1 MNENE
6 ALRHFDV
13 KQRPPEV
20 RALASRAQFWMSAA
34 IGLSWGMA
42 LMEFMVRV
50 LPLLPATLIGIGVG
64 AAVLLAFMA
73 LRAPQSW
80 FQLPH
85 PGRSARRYRAL
96 GMARFRRLM
105 VDGDLL
111 NAEARRLLPGYRLVQ
126 ASAADLQAYA
136 LRTRKIERDHLAWLA
151 ASLPFI
157 VLALLAGRWTWAL
170 GMLVL
175 TVLTNVLPIGLQRF
189 NRARCLVLLDKMRAR
204 IGLAMAGSS

>member
-1 MNENE
+1 MNESD

-42 LMEFMVRV
+42 LMEFIARV
-50 LPLLPATLIGIGVG
+50 WPLLPLSLIGMGAG
-64 AAVLLAFMA
+64 AAVLLAVLA
-73 LRAPQSW
+73 SRAPQAW
-80 FQLPH
+80 FELPH
-85 PGRSARRYRAL
+85 PLLSVRRYRAW

-126 ASAADLQAYA
+126 ATEADLQAYA
-136 LRTRKIERDHLAWLA
+136 LRTRKIERDHLAWLG

-157 VLALLAGRWTWAL
+157 VLALLAGRWIWAL

-175 TVLTNVLPIGLQRF
+175 TVVTNVLPIGLQRF
-189 NRARCLVLLDKMRAR
+189 NRARCLILLGKLRAR
-204 IGLAMAGSS
+204 GVQPAGA